1 MAGKLEADVDELVH
15 RARIDARE
23 KEHRYV
29 YNDSL
34 ATARPGYAIRPNK
47 KAVGRKV
54 STFYIIVLLFASGFA
69 IVGYI
74 NNIIVVNKLSA
85 EINRLQIQY
94 DKISNTNA
102 VLGADINRKSSWD
115 RIVKIA
121 GDRVGLRTATEQP
134 TLFDVDEDL
143 VEQAAAISRE
153 K

>member
-1 MAGKLEADVDELVH
+1 MAGRPDPDVDELVQ
-15 RARIDARE
+15 RARTDAQE

-29 YNDSL
+29 YSDSPSS
-34 ATARPGYAIRPNK
+34 ARTGYAIRPNK
-47 KAVGRKV
+47 KAVGRRV

-94 DKISNTNA
+94 DKITNTNA
-102 VLGADINRKSSWD
+102 VLRAEINRKSSWD

-134 TLFDVDEDL
+134 TLFDIDDDMAER
-143 VEQAAAISRE
+143 AATISQE